1 MLKINSSY
9 GKWEIIKGFDV
20 SLAEGIIDLHFSNI
34 REGKNILKIDH
45 KRQLSRV
52 FYEEKSYVVK
62 EFRKPGPWW
71 IFRPDRI
78 SWKNSQKLILI
89 KINVP
94 QVYAWL
100 RFYDGRGFIIME
112 DLGDNVVSYLLR
124 NLNPESKMRI
134 ELIKR
139 VAELAFH
146 IHSKKIVYGDMKLTN
161 IILKDSDLFLVD
173 MDKIKIKRVMRLKD
187 RAYNLRQI
195 FLSFPKD
202 ITENELLLFL
212 ESYSQQYKAI
222 LLSLVLKG
230 LQAPL
235 K

>member
-1 MLKINSSY
+1 MLKISSSY
-9 GKWEIIKGFDV
+9 GKWEILEGFEP
-20 SLAEGIIDLHFSNI
+20 SLAEEIINLHLLNI
-34 REGKNILKIDH
+34 KERKNILKIDY

-52 FYEEKSYVVK
+52 FYEKKSYVVK
-62 EFRKPGPWW
+62 EFRRPGPWW

-78 SWKNSQKLILI
+78 SWKNSHKLISMR
-89 KINVP
+89 INVP

-112 DLGDNVVSYLLR
+112 DLGDNVVSYILR
-124 NLNPESKMRI
+124 DLKPESKKRTD
-134 ELIKR
+134 LIKM
-139 VAELAFH
+139 VAELASH
-146 IHSKKIVYGDMKLTN
+146 IHSKKIVYGDIKLTN
-161 IILKDSDLFLVD
+161 IILKDHRLFLVD
-173 MDKIKIKRVMRLKD
+173 MDKIRIKRVIKLKD

-195 FLSFPKD
+195 ILSFPED

-212 ESYSQQYKAI
+212 ESYSQAYKAI